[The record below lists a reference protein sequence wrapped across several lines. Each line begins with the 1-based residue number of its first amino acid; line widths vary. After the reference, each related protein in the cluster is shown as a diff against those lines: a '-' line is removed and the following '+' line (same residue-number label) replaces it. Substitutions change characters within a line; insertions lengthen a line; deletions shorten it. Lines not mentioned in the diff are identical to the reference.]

1 MTRATTTADVA
12 PRRRYAP
19 RARQALALGT
29 IAASTALAGC
39 GEPAPSNQLFT
50 SVDNCLSAGFS
61 QSVCEGEYQ
70 RTLARHVE
78 EAPRFDEQAV
88 CEAEFGEGRCQEIA
102 PGTAQAGGSSQSFF
116 VPFLTGYLVSSALS
130 RAGTFAAYNS
140 FLRQNPT
147 YRPDPI
153 YRSRAG
159 TPVTV
164 GRDATTNRPTVRPVN
179 QNTRTVARRGFG
191 GRGYGRGFGG

>member
-1 MTRATTTADVA
+1 MSTDR
-12 PRRRYAP
+12 PRRYAP
-19 RARQALALGT
+19 RARQALVLGT
-29 IAASTALAGC
+29 LAATASLTAC
-39 GEPAPSNQLFT
+39 GEPEPANRLFT

-70 RTLARHVE
+70 SALARHVE
-78 EAPRFDEQAV
+78 EAPRFDSQAV
-88 CEAEFGEGRCQEIA
+88 CEAEFGAGRCSEIE
-102 PGTAQAGGSSQSFF
+102 PGTQAAGGATQSFF

-130 RAGTFAAYNS
+130 RIGTYAAYNS
-140 FLRQNPT
+140 YLRNNPS

-153 YRSRAG
+153 YRTRTG

-164 GRDATTNRPTVRPVN
+164 GRDATTNRPVTRPLN

-191 GRGYGRGFGG
+191 GRSFGRGFGG